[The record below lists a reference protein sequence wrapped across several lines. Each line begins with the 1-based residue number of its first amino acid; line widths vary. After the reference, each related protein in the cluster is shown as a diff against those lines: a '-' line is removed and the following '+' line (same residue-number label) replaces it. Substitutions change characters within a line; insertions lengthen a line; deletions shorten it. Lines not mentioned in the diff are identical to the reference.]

1 MKINSYSELVSVRH
15 ELDSIISELES
26 ISMGIR
32 KDFKGIGNE
41 KCAASVDTA
50 LSYYYSVR
58 RMLNNAEIIPS
69 NGAFGGGSGETR

>member
-1 MKINSYSELVSVRH
+1 MKLNSYSELASIRH

-26 ISMGIR
+26 VSMGIR

-41 KCAASVDTA
+41 KCAVTIDTA

-58 RMLNNAEIIPS
+58 RMLNNYELPQPNVASE
-69 NGAFGGGSGETR
+69 GGLGGTK

>member
-1 MKINSYSELVSVRH
+1 MKINSYSELVSIRH

-32 KDFKGIGNE
+32 IDFKGIGNE
-41 KCAASVDTA
+41 KCAATIDTA

-58 RMLNNAEIIPS
+58 RMLNNYELLQP
-69 NGAFGGGSGETR
+69 NGTSEGGLGETI